1 MVRGA
6 RALVRAQSRPT
17 NKHHSSHARR
27 AGLSKRAAGFHR
39 LHFMMQDGSSKITL
53 YEAWNQLAQS
63 CICCFVKCGS
73 VEAVNSKY
81 RLTSD
86 RESALHINVMT
97 VNGALYSARA
107 ESRDTAKAIKEWTYS
122 HEVGACCC
130 FKISCAKCYEC
141 WKMCWWLACCG
152 CCKCPCPA
160 LPVCCAIKCDSV
172 AGLFTKSA
180 QYTAQLEDMLG
191 VMEESENLAE
201 AQQFDVKVAE
211 PWVGQ
216 SKQASLA
223 KNVRAIHLVYRDPST
238 NTTQTCCIIV
248 DPKEPIERVIE
259 FVSYIETLCAPP
271 QGIELKTAHNADMQH
286 PEPQRI
292 SRLGI

>member
-1 MVRGA
+1 M
-6 RALVRAQSRPT
+6 
-17 NKHHSSHARR
+17 
-27 AGLSKRAAGFHR
+27 
-39 LHFMMQDGSSKITL
+39 
-53 YEAWNQLAQS
+53 
-63 CICCFVKCGS
+63 KCGS
-73 VEAVNSKY
+73 LEKVNSKY

-122 HEVGACCC
+122 TRGEPG
-130 FKISCAKCYEC
+130 SCSCP
-141 WKMCWWLACCG
+141 
-152 CCKCPCPA
+152 KCPKCPSCPKCPA
-160 LPVCCAIKCDSV
+160 LPVCCDIKYDSV

-191 VMEESENLAE
+191 AMEESENLAE